1 MTRGSSSLNI
11 GPLKQTL
18 GRGKNDGEIGRKE
31 RDIRMNEILYKI
43 GIAYNNW
50 YATKDPKY
58 KEEWYELIKKFEE
71 EYDVE
76 KT

>member
-1 MTRGSSSLNI
+1 MI
-11 GPLKQTL
+11 K
-18 GRGKNDGEIGRKE
+18 I
-31 RDIRMNEILYKI
+31 NEILYKI

-71 EYDVE
+71 AYDVE